1 MGGDPIGEIAAGD
14 SMNTPARVADVV
26 RRISEHPR
34 RRLAILPTPLQSGPK
49 LPGGARL
56 WAKRDDLIGLA
67 LGGNKVRKLEFLCG
81 AAVATG
87 CDTLVTVGAAQSN
100 HARLTAAAGAALG
113 IPVELVLGGDP
124 PDELMGNQLLAGL
137 FGAEL
142 HFSKTDD
149 WDELEAE
156 GRRLTETLSRSGRKP
171 YFAPMGGSTEVGV
184 MGFVL
189 AWLEL
194 VEQCA
199 DVGIRPK
206 AVVLATSTGGTHA
219 GLVAGQAA
227 FGDELAGSLD
237 TEIVGVAVAKGE
249 SDLAERSAALARSCL
264 RQLGID
270 AEVDSKRVEVDGR
283 WEGTAYAV
291 PSETGDAAIAWAART
306 PQCGWILDRFYTGK
320 AFAGLLGMAAEG
332 RFAAGDH
339 VVFWHTGGVPA
350 VFARGGMPA
359 LGTLAGKAPSR

>member
-1 MGGDPIGEIAAGD
+1 M
-14 SMNTPARVADVV
+14 SMAERVAGVS
-26 RRISEHPR
+26 RRIGAQPR
-34 RRLAILPTPLQSGPK
+34 RRLALLPSPLQPGPR

-56 WAKRDDLIGLA
+56 WAKRDDLVGLG

-81 AAVATG
+81 AALAAG

-113 IPVELVLGGDP
+113 MPVELVLGGDP
-124 PDELMGNQLLAGL
+124 PAQLMGNQLLASL

-142 HFSKTDD
+142 HFPKTDD

-156 GRRLTETLSRSGRKP
+156 GRRVTETLSRSGRKP
-171 YFAPMGGSTEVGV
+171 YFAPMGGSTEIGV

-199 DVGIRPK
+199 EVGIRPK
-206 AVVLATSTGGTHA
+206 AIVLATSTGGTHA

-227 FGDELAGSLD
+227 LGDGPAAD
-237 TEIVGVAVAKGE
+237 TEIVAVAVAKGE
-249 SDLAERSAALARSCL
+249 SDLAGRSATLARSCL
-264 RQLGID
+264 RRLGVD
-270 AEVDSKRVEVDGR
+270 AAVAPERVQVDGR
-283 WEGTAYAV
+283 WEGSAYAV
-291 PSETGDAAIAWAART
+291 PTAAGDAAIAWAART
-306 PQCGWILDRFYTGK
+306 PECGWILDRVYTGK

-332 RFAAGDH
+332 RFVAGDD

-359 LGTLAGKAPSR
+359 PEALAGGASSG